1 MSNGISSCLKRQWP
15 LFVILYYFQFRME
28 IINLLENL
36 NGLFYK
42 SFKLTNASKL
52 RTKKAEKRSLLRVSK
67 GGSLEPWNFCFGA
80 RSPII
85 LTGALVL
92 FWLWSPEPKEI
103 FCGAQSPAFL
113 NLIIRDPRLHW
124 FLFIDCFSV
133 CLCVLTAIKKQ
144 NLKRG
149 QYTIQVYAIILS

>member
-1 MSNGISSCLKRQWP
+1 MCLRLVGCYKIGRKFLQ
-15 LFVILYYFQFRME
+15 
-28 IINLLENL
+28 LEHVDL
-36 NGLFYK
+36 GTFICDYL
-42 SFKLTNASKL
+42 A
-52 RTKKAEKRSLLRVSK
+52 
-67 GGSLEPWNFCFGA
+67 GSQRGVPGVLEPWNFCFGA
-80 RSPII
+80 RSLII
-85 LTGALVL
+85 LLTGALIL
-92 FWLWSPEPKEI
+92 FWLWSLEPKEI

-149 QYTIQVYAIILS
+149 QYITNTSIRDYLKLIMICNNLFDAFMKTLL